1 VNEPLDTWFKREILR
16 EEAALMRYLRR
27 LWPRP
32 VEVDDLRQET
42 YARVYE
48 SARTHRP
55 EAARAFLF
63 ATARNLVIDR
73 VRRERIVSI
82 EAVPD
87 IESEFVLIDELSP
100 ERRTIARQELKRL
113 AQAFDWLPE
122 RCREVVW
129 LRRVLELSQRQ
140 VAARLGISERTV
152 EKHVAKG
159 GRLLARYMFGE
170 DAAAMPAQRRAGR
183 ADAAEDDERERKDP

>member
-1 VNEPLDTWFKREILR
+1 VDESLDAWFKREILP

-32 VEVDDLRQET
+32 GDVDDLRQET

-48 SARTHRP
+48 AAQAHRP
-55 EAARAFLF
+55 QAARAFLF
-63 ATARNLVIDR
+63 AAARNLVIDR
-73 VRRERIVSI
+73 VRRERIVTI
-82 EAVPD
+82 QAVPD
-87 IESEFVLIDELSP
+87 IEDEFVLVDELSP

-113 AQAFDWLPE
+113 AQAFDCLPG

-129 LRRVLELSQRQ
+129 LRRVLELSQHE

-170 DAAAMPAQRRAGR
+170 DPVATPAQQGARRAEVV
-183 ADAAEDDERERKDP
+183 EDDERERKDP

>member
-1 VNEPLDTWFKREILR
+1 VDESLDAWFKREILR

-32 VEVDDLRQET
+32 GDVEDLRQET

-55 EAARAFLF
+55 QAARAFLF
-63 ATARNLVIDR
+63 AAARNLVIDR
-73 VRRERIVSI
+73 VRRERIVTI

-87 IESEFVLIDELSP
+87 IDDEFVLSDELSP
-100 ERRTIARQELKRL
+100 ERRAIAREDLKRL
-113 AQAFDWLPE
+113 AQAFDWLPD

-129 LRRVLELSQRQ
+129 LRRVVELSQRQ

-170 DAAAMPAQRRAGR
+170 DSAGRFAQRGR
-183 ADAAEDDERERKDP
+183 RKETAEDDDRERKDP

>member
-1 VNEPLDTWFKREILR
+1 VDEPLDAWFKREILR

-32 VEVDDLRQET
+32 GEIDDLRQET

-63 ATARNLVIDR
+63 AAARNLVIDR

-82 EAVPD
+82 EGVPD
-87 IESEFVLIDELSP
+87 IEDQFVLVDELSP

-113 AQAFDWLPE
+113 AQAFDWLPD

-129 LRRVLELSQRQ
+129 LRRVLELSQQQ

-170 DAAAMPAQRRAGR
+170 DSLGR
-183 ADAAEDDERERKDP
+183 GANRGGRTEKADDDERERRDP